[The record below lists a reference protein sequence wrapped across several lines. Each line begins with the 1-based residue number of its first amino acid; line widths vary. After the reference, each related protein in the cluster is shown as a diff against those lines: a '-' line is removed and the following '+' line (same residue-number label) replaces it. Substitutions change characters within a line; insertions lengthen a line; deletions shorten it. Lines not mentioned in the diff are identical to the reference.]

1 MNRNAS
7 SATTLAHF
15 LAPYRRAIALRNK
28 HQRGGPFAPEAPPWT
43 EGVIRPLAEAVG
55 RHLGVP
61 VEFRGPFG
69 LKSRF
74 YLGAEGIGAM
84 ELVWMGPEAGIGRTD
99 YAKDTGE
106 YRAGSI
112 GFWNGLNHPDT
123 LLPETMT
130 VAELAQLLLADAG
143 GMHAE
148 EGREA
153 RKREPGQVPASS

>member
-1 MNRNAS
+1 MNRSDS
-7 SATTLAHF
+7 STRTLAHF

-28 HQRGGPFAPEAPPWT
+28 YQRGGSFAPEAPPWT
-43 EGVIRPLAEAVG
+43 EGVVRPLAEAVG
-55 RHLGVP
+55 WHLGVP

-74 YLGAEGIGAM
+74 YLAAEGIGAI
-84 ELVWMGPEAGIGRTD
+84 ELVWMGPDAGIGRTD

-112 GFWNGLNHPDT
+112 GFWNGLNHPDA

-143 GMHAE
+143 GRYAE
-148 EGREA
+148 DGHEA
-153 RKREPGQVPASS
+153 RRNAP